1 MSKIEENRHTRFK
14 RLAEARTE
22 KVLDMLDL
30 IGNLS
35 NKSFYEYS
43 DEEIKAI
50 FNAIEKSVKEN
61 KEKFNKNNKKKRR
74 FTLWLII

>member
-1 MSKIEENRHTRFK
+1 MDKIKENRHSRFK
-14 RLAEARTE
+14 RLAETRTE

-43 DEEIKAI
+43 DEEIRAI
-50 FNAIEKSVKEN
+50 FDAIEKSVKEN
-61 KEKFNKNNKKKRR
+61 KDKFNNKKKHKRR
-74 FTLWLII
+74 FTL